1 MILFLLAFVAFLIIG
16 VPISVSIGFSAVL
29 GCLSLGYPLVVI
41 GQKMVSGIDS
51 WLLIA
56 IPLFI
61 LAGNLMNA
69 GKITDELFGTAREL
83 VGWIPGGLGHAN
95 VLASV
100 IFAGMSG
107 SASAD
112 AGGLGAI
119 EIKAMRDHGY
129 DDDFSAAVTAASSVI
144 GPIFPPS
151 IPLIIYGASASV
163 SVSKLFMG
171 GVIPALVMAVLMM
184 VLIYIYAVKR
194 GYERTAFNLR
204 NLARQFVHA
213 LPACIT
219 PVIIL
224 AGFTLGWFTPTEAS
238 AVATIYALIISV
250 LVYKSM
256 DLKTFL
262 QCLKES
268 AISSANTLFIIGTST
283 LFTYVMAK
291 EGISALIAN
300 TITGVS
306 SNPAVV
312 MFIINIILLIL
323 GMVMEPGAI
332 LTLMLPVLLPIAN
345 TMGYNLVYFGVVVV
359 LNLMI
364 GQVTPPFGVC
374 LTADVLPADLE
385 RLFVIFAEQHARVR
399 QVCRRGKADASAAR
413 AEIQN
418 AAGPRAARRVD
429 ELCRQHLGIRARDE
443 HRGRNVERQTIELPL
458 ADEIRHR
465 LARQVA
471 LDELARTLLHLGR
484 GVE

>member
-16 VPISVSIGFSAVL
+16 IPISVSIGFSAVL

-204 NLARQFVHA
+204 NLAWQFVHA

-312 MFIINIILLIL
+312 MFIINIILLIVGTFMDMTPATLIFTPIFLPICQQL
-323 GMVMEPGAI
+323 GMNVIHFGIMMIFNLCIGTITPPVGTTLFVGVKVGGTTIEKVIKPLLWYFAAI
-332 LTLMLPVLLPIAN
+332 FAVLMLVTYVPQISLWLPGV
-345 TMGYNLVYFGVVVV
+345 MGYV
-359 LNLMI
+359 
-364 GQVTPPFGVC
+364 
-374 LTADVLPADLE
+374 
-385 RLFVIFAEQHARVR
+385 
-399 QVCRRGKADASAAR
+399 K
-413 AEIQN
+413 
-418 AAGPRAARRVD
+418 
-429 ELCRQHLGIRARDE
+429 
-443 HRGRNVERQTIELPL
+443 
-458 ADEIRHR
+458 
-465 LARQVA
+465 
-471 LDELARTLLHLGR
+471 
-484 GVE
+484 

>member
-16 VPISVSIGFSAVL
+16 IPISVSIGFSAVL

-306 SNPAVV
+306 SSPAVV

-332 LTLMLPVLLPIAN
+332 LTLMLPVLLPYRRHHGLQSGVLRRCGGAEPDDRS
-345 TMGYNLVYFGVVVV
+345 GHSSLRRVPVCHFGREQDQAGTHLQVDPALPGSVVDHAGCH
-359 LNLMI
+359 LY
-364 GQVTPPFGVC
+364 
-374 LTADVLPADLE
+374 LPAGRYLP
-385 RLFVIFAEQHARVR
+385 A
-399 QVCRRGKADASAAR
+399 GY
-413 AEIQN
+413 
-418 AAGPRAARRVD
+418 AAGCNGCVKTYIFKSD
-429 ELCRQHLGIRARDE
+429 
-443 HRGRNVERQTIELPL
+443 
-458 ADEIRHR
+458 
-465 LARQVA
+465 
-471 LDELARTLLHLGR
+471 
-484 GVE
+484 

>member
-16 VPISVSIGFSAVL
+16 IPISVSIGFSAVL

-41 GQKMVSGIDS
+41 GQMMVSGIDS

-374 LTADVLPADLE
+374 LFVISDVNKIKLE
-385 RLFVIFAEQHARVR
+385 RIYKAILPFLVPLLITLAVTCTFP
-399 QVCRRGKADASAAR
+399 QVVTFLPDMLLGATAA
-413 AEIQN
+413 
-418 AAGPRAARRVD
+418 
-429 ELCRQHLGIRARDE
+429 
-443 HRGRNVERQTIELPL
+443 
-458 ADEIRHR
+458 
-465 LARQVA
+465 
-471 LDELARTLLHLGR
+471 
-484 GVE
+484 